1 MVIQKAKNSEYEAML
16 RFLEDAYGH
25 SQNFFPLVYSQVW
38 RKENT
43 RFKNILMIKE
53 KNEIAS
59 LVRIFPLLLHIGDTK
74 LKVAGIGSVSTSFSH
89 RGKGYMSILMKKA
102 IEEMKKDGYSISI
115 LWGDRHRYSNFGYE
129 VSGQVIEMSITQRG
143 LEKIGIQKLETHRYL
158 GEKEI
163 LRKIIATYNAH
174 SFKKERKKKEFELLY
189 KKIGVSVYYA
199 ISKKDFAYVVMSG
212 ERKGSDIVEYGGN
225 PRMIL
230 GILKYLTERFAH
242 ISTLKMEFPDFSHI
256 PPEIFKTVSYWN
268 IKPVGM
274 IKIVDLKKTIE
285 LYRNIIE
292 RSLADEDE
300 FTLKIKGE
308 KPVCIRKIK
317 GKLQIKEEEGKNS
330 VTLKEQEMVKL
341 LFGTS
346 FWTPS
351 KISSS
356 IFKLLRSIFPLN
368 VFVWTLDHI

>member
-1 MVIQKAKNSEYEAML
+1 MVIKKAKKSEYEEML
-16 RFLEDAYGH
+16 RFLEDVYGH
-25 SQNFFPLVYSQVW
+25 SHDYFPLAYAHAW
-38 RKENT
+38 KRENT
-43 RFKNILMIKE
+43 LFENILLIKE

-59 LVRIFPLLLHIGDTK
+59 LVRIFPLLLHIGDAK

-89 RGKGYMSILMKKA
+89 RGKGYMSILMKRA

-143 LEKIGIQKLETHRYL
+143 LEKIGIKKPETHRYL

-163 LRKIIATYNAH
+163 LGKIITAYNAH

-189 KKIGVSVYYA
+189 KKIGISVYYT
-199 ISKKDFAYVVMSG
+199 ILKKDFAYVVMKG
-212 ERKGSDIVEYGGN
+212 EIRGSNVAEYGGN

-230 GILKYLTERFAH
+230 GILKYLTERFG
-242 ISTLKMEFPDFSHI
+242 ISAFTMEFPDFSQI
-256 PPEIFKTVSYWN
+256 PSEILKTTSHWN

-274 IKIVDLKKTIE
+274 IKIVDLKETIE
-285 LYRNIIE
+285 SYRDIIE
-292 RSLADEDE
+292 YSFANEDE
-300 FTLKIKGE
+300 LTLQIKDG
-308 KPVCIRKIK
+308 KPVCIRKTK
-317 GKLQIKEEEGKNS
+317 GKFQIKEEEGKNS
-330 VTLKEQEMVKL
+330 VTLEEQEMVKL

-346 FWTPS
+346 LWTPT

-356 IFKLLRSIFPLN
+356 AFKLIRSIFPLN
-368 VFVWTLDHI
+368 VFIWTLDHI